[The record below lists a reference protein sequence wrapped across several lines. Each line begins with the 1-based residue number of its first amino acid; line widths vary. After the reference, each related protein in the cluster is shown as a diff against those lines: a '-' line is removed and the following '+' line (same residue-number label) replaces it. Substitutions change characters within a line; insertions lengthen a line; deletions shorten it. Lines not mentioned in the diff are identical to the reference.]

1 MAQPQTMSGYQT
13 PIARNPQAPV
23 EEIPTDISALINQ
36 AAQQYGIPPEL
47 LFDIAFS
54 ESGFNP
60 QAQNPDSSAAGLFQF
75 TDPTWLDVL
84 RMAQTP
90 DSGLN
95 LEQGATPLDPQA
107 AALVAAYLIS
117 QGQLGR
123 WGASQGGWG
132 QFYSPEELAPYLGV
146 R

>member
-1 MAQPQTMSGYQT
+1 M
-13 PIARNPQAPV
+13 
-23 EEIPTDISALINQ
+23 PTDISGFINQ

-47 LFDIAFS
+47 LFDLAFS

-60 QAQNPDSSAAGLFQF
+60 QAQNPESTASGLFQI
-75 TDPTWLDVL
+75 TQPTWLDVL

-90 DSGLN
+90 NSGLN
-95 LEQGATPLDPQA
+95 LEQEATPMDPESAALA
-107 AALVAAYLIS
+107 AAFLIS
-117 QGQLGR
+117 LGQLGR

-132 QFYSPEELAPYLGV
+132 QFYSPEELAPYMG